1 MRHLPNV
8 ITILRILFTPLIGV
22 FLARHDA
29 QGAFPWMF
37 VAGFS
42 DMLDGYLARHFQ
54 WQSKLGAIL
63 DPIADKVLAVTVY
76 LGLAFG
82 GSLPWWLVWLVL
94 GRDALILAFSFFALL
109 FTKIRSF
116 APSVWGKISTFF
128 QLSLAGWT
136 IMDLAWP
143 GYPPAWVIT
152 AFLWLATAGTIV
164 SGVHYLYTG
173 ARVLREASN

>member
-1 MRHLPNV
+1 MRYLPNV

-29 QGAFPWMF
+29 RGAFPLMF

-42 DMLDGYLARHFQ
+42 DMLDGYLARRFQ
-54 WQSKLGAIL
+54 WQSRLGGML
-63 DPIADKVLAVTVY
+63 DPIADKVLAITVY

-94 GRDALILAFSFFALL
+94 GRDALILAFSAGALL
-109 FTKIRSF
+109 FTKIR
-116 APSVWGKISTFF
+116 ALPPSIWGKLSTFF
-128 QLSLAGWT
+128 QLGLAGWV

-143 GYPPAWVIT
+143 GYPPQWVISS
-152 AFLWLATAGTIV
+152 FLWLAVACTMV
-164 SGVHYLYTG
+164 SGLHYVYIG
-173 ARVLREASN
+173 ARLLREA